1 MDPTGVRWAFDH
13 TGEDT
18 ETETKGRTPFKAG
31 SRELRVTYVQ
41 AKEMPRVTGSTRNER
56 KE

>member
-1 MDPTGVRWAFDH
+1 MDPTGVRRAFDH